1 MNPLKAIR
9 RRAGD
14 RIGNVLD
21 FHLRPVISKL
31 DENQELLRQT
41 NSLLHATS
49 QPHRAEPEPGTLA
62 FTCNICSRTNVER
75 VQNFHREIPSC
86 SGCGSNP
93 RFRLI
98 VHILTNELFGRSLAL
113 DEVPPRPH
121 LSGLGLSDWE
131 GYAARLSTKFDYRNT
146 YYDEEP
152 ELDITD
158 PNPDLM
164 GSADFVIA
172 TDVFEHV
179 PPPVSAGFKNARR
192 LLKPGGVL
200 IMSVP
205 YGSGARTVEHYP
217 DLHDFEILEES
228 GDRRLRNRT
237 KDGVVQVFDDPVFHG
252 GPGLNLE
259 MRFFSKSSLRE
270 ELEAAGF
277 AHITF
282 YPANDLTHGAYWPD
296 NQSLP
301 LAARTTMPG

>member
-1 MNPLKAIR
+1 MRPLNAIL
-9 RRAGD
+9 RRAGN

-31 DENQELLRQT
+31 DQNQDLLRQIDAA
-41 NSLLHATS
+41 LRDTS
-49 QPHRAEPEPGTLA
+49 QQRGAEPEPGTLA
-62 FTCNICSRTNVER
+62 FTCNICSRTNVEQ
-75 VQNFHREIPSC
+75 VQRFHREVPSC
-86 SGCGSNP
+86 AGCGSNP

-98 VHILTNELFGRSLAL
+98 IHILTNELFGQSLTL
-113 DEVPPRPH
+113 DEMPPRSH
-121 LSGLGLSDWE
+121 LSGIGLSDWE
-131 GYAARLSTKFDYRNT
+131 GYAARLLTKFDYLNT

-158 PNPDLM
+158 PNPDLL

-179 PPPVSAGFKNARR
+179 PPPVSAAFKNARR

-205 YGSGARTVEHYP
+205 YGNAARTVEHYP
-217 DLHDFEILEES
+217 DLHDFEIFEES
-228 GDRRLRNRT
+228 GKRRLRNRT
-237 KDGVVQVFDDPVFHG
+237 KDGAVQVFDDPVFHG

-259 MRFFSKSSLRE
+259 IRFFSKSSLRE

-277 AHITF
+277 THITF
-282 YPANDLTHGAYWPD
+282 YPANDLAHGAYWPD

-301 LAARTTMPG
+301 LAARTTP